1 MESTPQEEAEGRAL
15 VQVLAEVLERL
26 VATNARLAAASPQ
39 EETKF
44 HALRAPA
51 IGIRQY
57 LER

>member
-1 MESTPQEEAEGRAL
+1 MESTPQEEAEGQAI
-15 VQVLAEVLERL
+15 VQVLAVVLERL
-26 VATNARLAAASPQ
+26 VSSNSHLAASQQ

-51 IGIRQY
+51 IGILQY